1 MSNSVQRV
9 SVRRIPGGL
18 EQEDHLVVEEPLELV
33 LAYYDP
39 SNQSGDDQNQCI
51 EKTIAITMRTPG
63 HDDVLAAGFFF
74 TEGVISA
81 PSDIIAISTV
91 DNRTVVSLRSGL
103 VPDLKLLERHFY
115 TNSSCGVCGKTSLEA
130 LHAVAP
136 FPVPGAPF
144 ICSAEALQALP
155 AELLH
160 RQGAFAST
168 GSAHAA
174 ALFNVDG
181 VIESAYEDVGRHN
194 ALDKLIG
201 AAFLAGQ
208 LPLSKHGILLS
219 GRAGFELVQKT
230 RMAASPMLAAIGAP
244 SGLAVDLAWESGMTL
259 VGFLREQSMNVYSCP
274 SRIIVLTA

>member
-1 MSNSVQRV
+1 MSNSLQRV

-18 EQEDHLVVEEPLELV
+18 EQQDHLVVEEPLELV

-39 SNQSGDDQNQCI
+39 SNQNGDDQNQCI

-63 HDDVLAAGFFF
+63 NDDVLAAGFFF

-136 FPVPGAPF
+136 FPVPGATF

-160 RQGAFAST
+160 RQGAFART

-181 VIESAYEDVGRHN
+181 GIDSVYEDVGRHN

-259 VGFLREQSMNVYSCP
+259 VGFLREKSMNVYSCP
-274 SRIIVLTA
+274 SRIIVLMA